1 MYTLLM
7 YSAKAMQCNADA
19 QSSYAQAHVNAAF
32 FTCPANRNK
41 GALTAVCLCFSLG
54 LFRRPAPPRARSRR
68 SSKQLLSIHHQT
80 KAQGNSERLA
90 VANRISLP
98 LLATSNIAVLVYAQ
112 GAVRVTSYGDTLPT
126 YILLT
131 TTTLKR
137 RSVITKYE
145 DEIFPTLPCSP
156 CSILGLPAVC
166 ILPQPLD
173 PAVISTL
180 ILWSSSTA
188 FSPPYR
194 RASPKHERAP
204 FPQGAV
210 HK

>member
-1 MYTLLM
+1 MYILLM

-32 FTCPANRNK
+32 FICPANRNK
-41 GALTAVCLCFSLG
+41 DTLTAGKGMLPLLFLG
-54 LFRRPAPPRARSRR
+54 SVPAP
-68 SSKQLLSIHHQT
+68 SSTSLLSIHHQT
-80 KAQGNSERLA
+80 KAQANSERLA

-98 LLATSNIAVLVYAQ
+98 LLPTIKIAVLIYAQ

-131 TTTLKR
+131 TTALER

-173 PAVISTL
+173 PAVISTP